1 MVQGTDGDPDAS
13 RASRRVIDDAAAAA
27 GAASGATAAAAA
39 AAAMAAVPPPPG
51 MPPPAIDP
59 ATQAAMTA
67 MMETMRQQ
75 MTEERTNAQVQ
86 MQMMQTE
93 MQNQQNAILR
103 LHTSLTTA
111 QDTIRNMPTAGG
123 TDPASVN
130 AAAAAAVNVATQYLI
145 DNPPRGG
152 GGNNPRAPDLHREW
166 DSSVKRA
173 GKPPVFSGHEPDW
186 HTYASSFNTW
196 AQTAGVEHVF
206 NQAYTFPQAG
216 NNWRGTRATDEV
228 VRLEVEKVKFCYNTL
243 NQSMKGRLRRDKGR

>member
-1 MVQGTDGDPDAS
+1 MVQGTDGDPDAR
-13 RASRRVIDDAAAAA
+13 RASRHVIDEAAAAA
-27 GAASGATAAAAA
+27 GAASGATTAAAA

-75 MTEERTNAQVQ
+75 MTAERANAQAQ
-86 MQMMQTE
+86 MQMMQNEIT
-93 MQNQQNAILR
+93 R
-103 LHTSLTTA
+103 L
-111 QDTIRNMPTAGG
+111 GG
-123 TDPASVN
+123 G
-130 AAAAAAVNVATQYLI
+130 
-145 DNPPRGG
+145 GG

-173 GKPPVFSGHEPDW
+173 GKPPVFSGHESDW
-186 HTYASSFNTW
+186 HTYASTFHTW
-196 AQTAGVEHVF
+196 AQTAGVDHVF